1 MTCRELTSH
10 ALVHGKGAPL
20 TYTDSDVESWLVRWW
35 QDTFDVPQTSAALY
49 SMDITLRYEVL
60 AW

>member
-1 MTCRELTSH
+1 LTSH
-10 ALVHGKGAPL
+10 ALVRGKGAPF

-35 QDTFDVPQTSAALY
+35 QDTFDVPQTSAGLY
-49 SMDITLRYEVL
+49 SMDITLRYAVL